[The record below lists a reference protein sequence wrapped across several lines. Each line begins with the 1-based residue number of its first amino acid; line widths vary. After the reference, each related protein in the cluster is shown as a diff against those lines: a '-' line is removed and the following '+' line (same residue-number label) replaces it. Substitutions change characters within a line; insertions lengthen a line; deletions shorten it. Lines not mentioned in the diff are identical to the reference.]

1 MDFTIPMGGDKTV
14 LAAMDQQNVLG
25 VVLNVP
31 MDIVIKQPFK
41 IRNHCR

>member
-14 LAAMDQQNVLG
+14 LAAMAQQNVLE
-25 VVLNVP
+25 VVLNVS

-41 IRNHCR
+41 IRSHCR